1 MAEAVRREPGPRRTR
16 DRMATPFEDHPG
28 CTGASPG
35 APETA
40 AAAAA
45 ADVGELAGELHPD
58 GSQVWFRTTPEGRPP
73 DAGVRCR
80 CGERA
85 WSTPSSLGWGRAGR
99 LGPARGQPLP
109 GPGLITALSSR
120 PSPKLITSSSSASS
134 CAVGT
139 GPRAAAGRSCSP
151 MVRLTGPA
159 GGIRIRGGLLL
170 TGPGARPDRAHPH
183 EKPRHRHSGWA
194 AQRHPEATSTRAKR
208 DSPREPR
215 ERPALVGGAR
225 GFDSREQRT
234 KEHHKREGS
243 CMGSWGQS
251 VSDRPQRPGRA
262 ALYGCGEGCASDDT
276 ARGQAGAVAP
286 ADDDAK
292 AGHGPGAVAPPHP
305 APPGATTRSR
315 ARRSKPAE
323 AQLDSFQPPLLM
335 VPTEADA
342 VPDREITVTPRR
354 TPALRSSVPSCP
366 QAGSGVAMPA
376 GAVLAPA
383 S

>member
-1 MAEAVRREPGPRRTR
+1 M
-16 DRMATPFEDHPG
+16 
-28 CTGASPG
+28 
-35 APETA
+35 
-40 AAAAA
+40 
-45 ADVGELAGELHPD
+45 
-58 GSQVWFRTTPEGRPP
+58 
-73 DAGVRCR
+73 
-80 CGERA
+80 
-85 WSTPSSLGWGRAGR
+85 
-99 LGPARGQPLP
+99 
-109 GPGLITALSSR
+109 
-120 PSPKLITSSSSASS
+120 
-134 CAVGT
+134 
-139 GPRAAAGRSCSP
+139 
-151 MVRLTGPA
+151 
-159 GGIRIRGGLLL
+159 

-292 AGHGPGAVAPPHP
+292 AGHGPAAVAPPHP

-323 AQLDSFQPPLLM
+323 PQLDSFQPPLLM

-354 TPALRSSVPSCP
+354 TPTLRSSVPSCP
-366 QAGSGVAMPA
+366 QAGAGFPPRGGGWRTTRGDRSASSRPPTRRSRVLARAPSTRVRCGGSAPARPRRRQPA
-376 GAVLAPA
+376 GAVRRARPGG
-383 S
+383 